1 MKRYEWCSF
10 DWDDEYFPDP
20 KKYLADLKRD
30 FNVKICA
37 WVNPYIGEPSQPQRT
52 VGIH

>member
-10 DWDDEYFPDP
+10 KWDADNFPNP
-20 KKYLADLKRD
+20 EKYLEGLKKD

-37 WVNPYIGEPSQPQRT
+37 WVNPYIGGSKT
-52 VGIH
+52 VSS